1 MGNACRNAHTIE
13 SNKDVYIIWID
24 KNIDDEK
31 NEKYIKD
38 LKTIGLINIKK
49 IKEITDAIY
58 LLNNINFTETKII
71 LNGDLYSD
79 FIESFKKYI
88 NKIYV
93 APKIIIFTENIDNFL
108 ENNSNYNNEDNLF
121 FRYGGIK
128 SNFNEIKLFLQ
139 KETNI
144 NSTNDFELNK
154 IDKSNDVRLTFEYI
168 DNRGK
173 LILPLFF
180 KSLIDNTKHDN
191 IDEYTNALY
200 NTYSSKNKEVK
211 KLLGSINLM
220 KNIPIEILSKYY
232 ARLYTINSDF
242 YKDMNKNLELN
253 NKKDYLPFIK
263 ILYEGVKLK
272 SLHLSEFDLLYR
284 SSKISKEE
292 IEKIKN
298 YIKQK
303 IEGLPS
309 SIIFS
314 NSFLSFTKEKKLA
327 EYYLKDNNNDKNL
340 SKVLFILEQT
350 DNEIKYNLSTHGD
363 IEDIS
368 FYPKEREVLFFPFS
382 SFEIKNIEEKII
394 NNEKIYEIKLCY
406 LGKYLKDIEEDENI
420 TLNNDKIPDSEFKK
434 HLINFGLI
442 KEDKIEEINIK
453 ELYDTFKEYENQINN
468 VDEID
473 LFQLFDYTKISLNEL
488 ND

>member
-108 ENNSNYNNEDNLF
+108 ENNSNYNDEDNLF

-232 ARLYTINSDF
+232 AGLYSKIQI
-242 YKDMNKNLELN
+242 
-253 NKKDYLPFIK
+253 FIK
-263 ILYEGVKLK
+263 I
-272 SLHLSEFDLLYR
+272 
-284 SSKISKEE
+284 
-292 IEKIKN
+292 
-298 YIKQK
+298 
-303 IEGLPS
+303 
-309 SIIFS
+309 
-314 NSFLSFTKEKKLA
+314 
-327 EYYLKDNNNDKNL
+327 
-340 SKVLFILEQT
+340 
-350 DNEIKYNLSTHGD
+350 
-363 IEDIS
+363 
-368 FYPKEREVLFFPFS
+368 
-382 SFEIKNIEEKII
+382 
-394 NNEKIYEIKLCY
+394 
-406 LGKYLKDIEEDENI
+406 
-420 TLNNDKIPDSEFKK
+420 
-434 HLINFGLI
+434 
-442 KEDKIEEINIK
+442 
-453 ELYDTFKEYENQINN
+453 
-468 VDEID
+468 
-473 LFQLFDYTKISLNEL
+473 
-488 ND
+488 